1 MSLVGVAR
9 RAGKLAEVEAKP
21 ERVDESPIHLHAA
34 VVTEVVLL
42 EHRLLHLPI
51 KYKISIAQTTEILV
65 SGCGRVV
72 TSDSRGPGFQSSLM
86 QFL

>member
-51 KYKISIAQTTEILV
+51 K
-65 SGCGRVV
+65 
-72 TSDSRGPGFQSSLM
+72 
-86 QFL
+86 